1 MCLYYGKHGD
11 LSQLPGDPRGHVST
25 SKGIVQWGRKI
36 IVACFGTGP
45 RWQNREKAGNCVL
58 NVLWPCMFQLFI
70 FKLLSVC
77 SSSDFPCLSSDSGSS
92 SCARNCL
99 QLTTVVSL
107 QNWLQS
113 HKCHCPG
120 GGLRSSCLCRSL
132 TAFLM
137 AVCICHIYK
146 LSLMYGKLSLIY
158 CVKCL
163 SMACVCLSLNLAKEV
178 QGWWK
183 GLPQCPL
190 LWLVPQHPGAGAASE
205 HPNTMAYT
213 CRSALVM

>member
-1 MCLYYGKHGD
+1 M
-11 LSQLPGDPRGHVST
+11 
-25 SKGIVQWGRKI
+25 
-36 IVACFGTGP
+36 
-45 RWQNREKAGNCVL
+45 L

-70 FKLLSVC
+70 FKLLSLC

-92 SCARNCL
+92 SCARSCL
-99 QLTTVVSL
+99 PLTTVVRSGSWCRC
-107 QNWLQS
+107 QKWS
-113 HKCHCPG
+113 CPG
-120 GGLRSSCLCRSL
+120 GGLTSSCLCRSL
-132 TAFLM
+132 PAFVM
-137 AVCICHIYK
+137 AVCICHIY
-146 LSLMYGKLSLIY
+146 KLSLIY

-163 SMACVCLSLNLAKEV
+163 SMACVRLSLNLAKEG